1 MMLWDI
7 TMSLHVYEVVPADRS
22 KSALTTSFGVV
33 LFDNALI
40 PIWSLFFLRQEYA
53 RDGSMGIVLRIR

>member
-40 PIWSLFFLRQEYA
+40 PIWSLFFYA
-53 RDGSMGIVLRIR
+53 RNMLGMDPWA